1 LESRLFFT
9 GEYDHKIDSQ
19 GRVAI
24 PAKFRTA
31 FKTGIVLAEGIENC
45 IDAYT
50 TDAWEAVVDEITSR
64 PSTNAN
70 RMLARAM
77 FGRAF
82 SADLDSQGRIVIPV
96 SLREYAAISDKAVVI
111 GVGRNL
117 ELWNQDQWQQV
128 ITDART
134 QAADNA
140 ERLAEMPTRQNG

>member
-1 LESRLFFT
+1 MFFT

>member
-1 LESRLFFT
+1 LFFT

>member
-1 LESRLFFT
+1 MFFT

-70 RMLARAM
+70 RMLARAR

-82 SADLDSQGRIVIPV
+82 SADLDSQGRIVIPA
-96 SLREYAAISDKAVVI
+96 SLREYAEISDKAVVI

-140 ERLAEMPTRQNG
+140 ERLAEIPTRQNG